1 VKPKCRRPH
10 IRERATH
17 LWAFGQLALHGIA
30 VLYIHGWWLPE
41 HRINDLTAEPYDTY
55 LTLIARTARTE
66 SSTST
71 P

>member
-1 VKPKCRRPH
+1 
-10 IRERATH
+10 

-41 HRINDLTAEPYDTY
+41 HRINGLTAEPYDTY